1 MATELLPPSPMRD
14 CLRALV
20 FCLRHGFS
28 RAAVLTGLLDVSPMD
43 EASPDRVPPVRVP
56 DVGDP
61 RRFLNA
67 AHVAACIG
75 LCVLLVG
82 GCGPGAPMVTQVP
95 AESGTAPLS
104 SPPPVDP
111 VLHQPPE
118 ATLPF
123 EQRCLSVPAAVQVFT
138 NAQGLRLVLIPAG
151 RFRMGSPADDTEARP
166 DELPQIEV
174 DIPAPFELGQTEV
187 TRGQFRKFVA
197 ATGYQTK
204 AERSQGG
211 FAYNAETKRLEPDP
225 RSSWRSTG
233 FEQTDE
239 HPVVNVAVEDA
250 EAYCRW
256 LTREEGRTYRLPTEV
271 EWEYACR
278 GGTTT
283 KWSTGNDL
291 DSLKT
296 YCNLCDVNLERMYP
310 FAEWSV
316 DWNDGYAF
324 TAPVA
329 TYRPNPFGLF
339 DMHGNVFEWCAD
351 LWPSKGYDGRP
362 LIDHDEPVTSGSR
375 IVRGGSFLSLT
386 MFTRSADRVG
396 LAHELRNAI
405 VGFRVLREPPVSA
418 TVSERDSGPDASQG
432 STP

>member
-1 MATELLPPSPMRD
+1 VVSDQRVLRVAWVVGLSFLL
-14 CLRALV
+14 
-20 FCLRHGFS
+20 
-28 RAAVLTGLLDVSPMD
+28 VSGCKPGD
-43 EASPDRVPPVRVP
+43 P
-56 DVGDP
+56 DV
-61 RRFLNA
+61 A
-67 AHVAACIG
+67 Q
-75 LCVLLVG
+75 
-82 GCGPGAPMVTQVP
+82 APS
-95 AESGTAPLS
+95 ASGKSSS
-104 SPPPVDP
+104 SPSD
-111 VLHQPPE
+111 LALEQPPE
-118 ATLPF
+118 ATLPLG
-123 EQRCLSVPAAVQVFT
+123 QRCLSVPATIQVVT
-138 NAQGLRLVLIPAG
+138 NTRGLRLVVIPAG
-151 RFRMGSPADDTEARP
+151 RFLMGSPADDTEARP

-174 DIPAPFELGQTEV
+174 EIPAPFELGQTEV
-187 TRGQFRKFVA
+187 TRGQFRTFVE
-197 ATGYQTK
+197 ATGYQTL
-204 AERSQGG
+204 AERTQGG

-225 RSSWRSTG
+225 RSSWRMTG
-233 FEQTDE
+233 FEQTDD

-256 LTREEGRTYRLPTEV
+256 LTREEGKTYRLPTEI

-278 GGTTT
+278 GGTNT

-310 FAEWSV
+310 FADWSV
-316 DWNDGYAF
+316 DWNDGYPF

-351 LWPSKGYDGRP
+351 QWPTKGYDGRP
-362 LIDHDEPVTSGSR
+362 LLDHEEPVTPGSR

-405 VGFRVLREPPVSA
+405 VGFRVLRELPASAPPPAGDSA
-418 TVSERDSGPDASQG
+418 PPTSKG